1 MVVTYWIDVTFYEE
15 RKCQPD
21 ETMNSVV
28 KRDQPKLRRSKDKV
42 KVSSLILLS
51 NLFILLAFPFSLSV
65 QNFVNRFLNFEI
77 KGIWQ

>member
-1 MVVTYWIDVTFYEE
+1 MVVTYWIDVMFYEE
-15 RKCQPD
+15 RNCQPD

-51 NLFILLAFPFSLSV
+51 NHFTLFCFPFSLSV